1 MRKNIIIDD
10 DLLDDLHDAF
20 ISYEFYYS
28 DILDDSHDGFILD
41 KVDNLYND
49 EDFLNGLWKHY
60 VINFD
65 RYWW

>member
-49 EDFLNGLWKHY
+49 EDFLNGL
-60 VINFD
+60 
-65 RYWW
+65 